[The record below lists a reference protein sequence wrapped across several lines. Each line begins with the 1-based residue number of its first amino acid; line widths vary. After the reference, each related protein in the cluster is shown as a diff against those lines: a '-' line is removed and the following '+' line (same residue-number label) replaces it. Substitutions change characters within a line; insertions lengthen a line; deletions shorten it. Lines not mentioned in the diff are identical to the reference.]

1 MKADLYNRVT
11 DQIIASLEQGVKPWH
26 RPWTTGKADGQ
37 PVRPLRSNGIPYRGI
52 NVLMLWGA
60 AIDNG
65 FTAPNWLTFKQS
77 KALGGF
83 VRKGEKGSTVV
94 FAGSLNRTGTDEA
107 TGEETERA
115 IPFLK
120 GYIVFNADQIDGL
133 PDSYRTPAP
142 ALPSGI
148 ERIERAEAFTA
159 RTGAIIRHGGPK
171 AYYNTG
177 TDSVQMPPLQA
188 FRDAESYYAT
198 LTHELTHWTGHAGR
212 LARTFGKRFGDQ
224 AYAFEELV
232 AEMGAAFTMAD
243 LNLTPEPR
251 ADHADYLAHWL
262 GILKADKR
270 AIFTAASHAQR
281 AADYLS
287 GQQASSEQVAA

>member
-1 MKADLYNRVT
+1 MKTDLYNRVT

-26 RPWTTGKADGQ
+26 RPWTTGTADGQ
-37 PVRPLRSNGIPYRGI
+37 PIRPLRSNGVPYRGI

-65 FTAPNWLTFKQS
+65 FTAPNWLTFKQA

-83 VRKGEKGSTVV
+83 VRKGETGSTVV

-120 GYIVFNADQIDGL
+120 GYTVFNADQIDGL

-142 ALPSGI
+142 ALPAGM

-159 RTGAIIRHGGPK
+159 ATGAIIRHGGSK
-171 AYYNTG
+171 AFYNTG

-212 LARTFGKRFGDQ
+212 LARTFGKRFGDN

-262 GILKADKR
+262 GILKTDKR

-281 AADYLS
+281 AADYLT
-287 GQQASSEQVAA
+287 GQQASSEQGAA